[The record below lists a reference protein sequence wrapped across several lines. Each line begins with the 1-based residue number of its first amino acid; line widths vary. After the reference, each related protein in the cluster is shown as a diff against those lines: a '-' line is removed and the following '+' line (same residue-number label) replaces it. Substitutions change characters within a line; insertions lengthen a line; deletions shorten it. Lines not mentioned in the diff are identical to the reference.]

1 MIETIAAVV
10 VGGVAL
16 TTYFVSRNKQPNTFT
31 IKSDGV
37 TIDETT
43 SKKPQFTP
51 PRQRQEAP
59 ERIPDIKSAV
69 RTSKSIDLRDV
80 TTIYLTG
87 SGDLILEG
95 SKIFINSN
103 TEMVVNNQ
111 TLLIKQKPSKK
122 SYITVSQME
131 LYATYN
137 FNPAIL
143 HTIGLKGSGDMDI
156 KDLKMNG
163 SLDIL
168 LDGSGDIKLSN
179 VTAGSFDLVLR
190 GSGDIELNKKCR
202 ATNTTAS
209 LNGAGDITI
218 NSSNVGTV
226 VKKIKGSGDIH
237 TSSYSSPFTT
247 SRKVEI
253 SYGNYT
259 DNLTF

>member
-10 VGGVAL
+10 AGGVAL
-16 TTYFVSRNKQPNTFT
+16 TTYFVSRNKQQNTFT

-37 TIDETT
+37 TIDEPTLQ
-43 SKKPQFTP
+43 KPQFTP
-51 PRQRQEAP
+51 PHQRPEAP
-59 ERIPDIKSAV
+59 ERIPEIKSAV

-80 TTIYLTG
+80 TSIYLTG

-95 SKIFINSN
+95 SKLFINSN
-103 TEMVVNNQ
+103 TEMIVNNQ

-131 LYATYN
+131 LYETFN
-137 FNPAIL
+137 FNPTIL
-143 HTIGLKGSGDMDI
+143 HTIRLKGSGDMEI
-156 KDLKMNG
+156 KDLKVSG
-163 SLDIL
+163 SLDVV

-179 VTAGSFDLVLR
+179 VTAGSFDLDLK

-209 LNGAGDITI
+209 LKGSGDITI
-218 NSSNVGTV
+218 NSSNVGAV
-226 VKKIKGSGDIH
+226 AKKIKGSGDIQ
-237 TSSYSSPFTT
+237 YSSPFTS

-253 SYGNYT
+253 SYGNYAG
-259 DNLTF
+259 DLTF